1 MLISKTAHL
10 KRLLQALDTMIGTLA
25 YSVTVDFFW
34 LAGWLGF
41 DQVRSHLLLTPLV
54 IICCIFASAAG
65 KPRLHGESVTRLL
78 LFSLRFTLMV
88 LAGMLTLIY
97 FSQLGSVDLTVV
109 SGFAGLLFFGL
120 LSNRLILRWWYFHNR
135 REHPSNYLKVLVIG
149 SGNRAQKL
157 MEQYRTES
165 DWGIDIIGILD
176 PDPALAGTLVNDTP
190 VLGDARAIRKLLAN
204 EVVDEVIIC
213 LPRSLIDGI
222 DEIVE
227 ACEEEAVCIKLLA
240 DICELPKG
248 SLTLETV
255 GNLPLLSVAPVAHDE
270 WKLVIKRIFDLFIAI
285 PAVVLLL
292 PIFAIVALAIKL
304 NSPGPVFFSQPRVGL
319 NKRIFKMIKFRSMYV
334 DAEKRLAEIEHL
346 NEADGP
352 IFKMASDPRITRV
365 GRFIRRSS
373 IDELPQLL
381 NVLLGHM
388 SLVGPR
394 PMSLRDV
401 NLFSRGIQRKRFS
414 VRPGLACLREVS
426 GRSKLTFE
434 KWLELDLKYID
445 EWSLWLDLKIL
456 LKILPSVIKGEG
468 AS

>member
-1 MLISKTAHL
+1 MLISKSAHL

-25 YSVTVDFFW
+25 YTLTVDFFW
-34 LAGWLGF
+34 LAGWIGL

-54 IICCIFASAAG
+54 VICCIVASVAG
-65 KPRLHGESVTRLL
+65 HPRLHGEKLTQLA
-78 LFSLRFTLMV
+78 LFSMRFTLMV
-88 LAGMLTLIY
+88 LAGVLTMTY
-97 FSQLGSVDLTVV
+97 FSQLGSVDLTVI
-109 SGFAGLLFFGL
+109 SGFGMLLFVGL
-120 LSNRLILRWWYFHNR
+120 LSNRLLLRWWYFHNR
-135 REHPSNYLKVLVIG
+135 REHPSNYLKILVIG
-149 SGNRAQKL
+149 AGKRAQNL
-157 MEQYRTES
+157 MERYRAES

-176 PDPALAGTLVNDTP
+176 PNPALKGTTVNDTP
-190 VLGDARAIRKLLAN
+190 VLGDARAIRGLLAN
-204 EVVDEVIIC
+204 EVVDEVIVC

-248 SLTLETV
+248 NLSLEAV
-255 GNLPLLSVAPVAHDE
+255 GDLPLLSVAPVAHDE
-270 WKLVIKRIFDLFIAI
+270 WKLVIKRIVDLLIAI
-285 PAVVLLL
+285 PAVIVLL
-292 PIFAIVALAIKL
+292 PVFAVVALAIKID
-304 NSPGPVFFSQPRVGL
+304 SPGPAFFTQARVGL
-319 NKRIFKMIKFRSMYV
+319 NKRIFKMVKFRSMYT
-334 DAEKRLAEIEHL
+334 DAEQRLAEIEHL

-352 IFKMASDPRITRV
+352 IFKMALDPRITRV

-373 IDELPQLL
+373 IDELPQLF

-401 NLFSRGIQRKRFS
+401 NLFSKGIQRRRFS

-426 GRSKLTFE
+426 GRSKLPFE
-434 KWLELDLKYID
+434 QWLELDLKYID